1 MISRRSLLRGVGL
14 ALGGPVVKVRGN
26 APYSTRAVDLVRRST
41 VVDML
46 GLLTLDYRKLA
57 GWGRDPARFS
67 STDFARLKASGID
80 VFHPAVGFLTGDIFA
95 QSWRD
100 VQGWNALIAG
110 HPECFL
116 RIDTVADFAR
126 AKRAGKIGLLIG
138 LQNSSHFRTV
148 DDVDRFFAIGQRVSQ
163 LTYTGNRIGGGSTD
177 AQDPGLTRYG
187 HQIVE
192 RMNARGMAIDVSHCG
207 DRTTL
212 EVIEASRW
220 PVLVTHSNCRAL
232 VPGRRRCKT
241 DEAIRSLARRGGVMG
256 VTMVR
261 GFVRQSGPATLQDV
275 LDHVDYV
282 ARLVGVEHVG
292 IGSDVDL
299 DGRDSAG
306 PHRFDL
312 DGMDYSR
319 KIFDVTEG
327 LLQRKYSP
335 ANIELI
341 LGGNFQRALAQV
353 GLPTDLAQGGRV

>member
-1 MISRRSLLRGVGL
+1 MILRRSLLRGVGL
-14 ALGGPVVKVRGN
+14 ALGVPVGTIHGN
-26 APYSTRAVDLVRRST
+26 APHSTRAEDLVRRST

-57 GWGRDPARFS
+57 GWGSDPALFS
-67 STDFARLKASGID
+67 SSDFARLKASGID
-80 VFHPAVGFLTGDIFA
+80 VFHPAVGFLAGDIFA

-100 VQGWNALIAG
+100 VEGWNALIAG
-110 HPECFL
+110 HPQCFL

-126 AKRAGKIGLLIG
+126 AKQAGKIGILIG

-177 AQDPGLTRYG
+177 AKDPGLTPYG
-187 HQIVE
+187 HRIVE

-212 EVIEASRW
+212 EAIEASRR

-261 GFVRQSGPATLQDV
+261 AFVRQSGPATLQDM

-282 ARLVGVEHVG
+282 ARLVGIEHVG

-299 DGRDSAG
+299 DGRDPAG
-306 PHRFDL
+306 RQGPRRFDL

-353 GLPTDLAQGGRV
+353 GLPTNLAVK